1 MSVFLAILAGAAF
14 VGFLYLMSRDSQI
27 GKVRSHRGK
36 DWGGGGSDVHGSS
49 GSGGFDCGA
58 DGGCD

>member
-14 VGFLYLMSRDSQI
+14 VGVLYLASRDNDVGSL
-27 GKVRSHRGK
+27 KRKR
-36 DWGGGGSDVHGSS
+36 DNTADGGGSFFD
-49 GSGGFDCGA
+49 GGAGDCGA

>member
-14 VGFLYLMSRDSQI
+14 VGVLYLASRHSDVGSL
-27 GKVRSHRGK
+27 KRKRGK
-36 DWGGGGSDVHGSS
+36 TADGGASFFDGGAG
-49 GSGGFDCGA
+49 DCGA

>member
-14 VGFLYLMSRDSQI
+14 VVVLYLASRESDVGSL
-27 GKVRSHRGK
+27 KRKRDNSA
-36 DWGGGGSDVHGSS
+36 DGGGSFFD
-49 GSGGFDCGA
+49 GGAGDCSA